1 MGDFSQDRMNICSS
15 CPYNLDTICILC
27 GCNIEVKTKD
37 PGETCP
43 HTPSFWG
50 AFVEAKLR
58 KQSTQIKIAEQAPSA
73 APQFNKSN
81 ECIPCNK
88 HRH

>member
-37 PGETCP
+37 PGESCP
-43 HTPSFWG
+43 HTPQFWG
-50 AFVEAKLR
+50 PYVEAKAY
-58 KQSTQIKIAEQAPSA
+58 KQPPQIKIAEQTQKS
-73 APQFNKSN
+73 APQSN